1 MTKRDLIDAY
11 VAGRLERRRFVR
23 GLTALGVSA
32 GAAFAYARQLDPT
45 AAAGLGTN
53 AAGFVVRAQVDDGEY
68 ATACQ
73 LASDLDGVLAA
84 LAALAL
90 VEAVLARGLA
100 DFALALD
107 ELPPLEDL
115 GLNTAD
121 VLRTTRAQVGEQI
134 AALETLVAD
143 LGGTA
148 TTGTVTVQNF
158 ASVDSFLTALAGVLT
173 AAAARFAGIA
183 PAIQNPEI
191 RQTLTSV
198 AIVVGRH
205 VGFANVLTGDTPA
218 ATAFEQPTCP

>member
-1 MTKRDLIDAY
+1 MTKTELFDAY
-11 VAGRLERRRFVR
+11 IRGRLERRHFVR

-45 AAAGLGTN
+45 AAAGPGRN
-53 AAGFVVRAQVDDGEY
+53 AAGFVVRAQTGDEEY
-68 ATACQ
+68 GAACQ

-84 LAALAL
+84 LSALDL
-90 VEAVLARGLA
+90 VEAILARGLA

-107 ELPPLEDL
+107 ELPPLDDL

-121 VLRTTRAQVGEQI
+121 VIRDTRAQVGEQI
-134 AALETLVAD
+134 GAISTLVAD

-148 TTGTVTVQNF
+148 TTGAVTVQNF

-183 PAIQNPEI
+183 PAVQNPET
-191 RQTLTSV
+191 RQTLTSIAV
-198 AIVVGRH
+198 VVGRH
-205 VGFANVLTGDTPA
+205 AGFANVLTGDPPA
-218 ATAFEQPTCP
+218 VTAFEQPTCP